1 MTIQEV
7 FQKHSEAISRCMV
20 DEEEGIKELEEFHK
34 EFNNKF
40 TIVPKE
46 QYGVIFHSPWEGD
59 QPALTGPFD
68 SEKEAKLFID
78 KWYEKREEAIK
89 ERFPNEADREDLAG
103 PNLIVKK
110 LEFSKPNQDLIDEI
124 RKGN

>member
-1 MTIQEV
+1 MTIDKV
-7 FQKHSEAISRCMV
+7 FQKHIDIILLSAS
-20 DEEEGIKELEEFHK
+20 DKDGASALTEEFHK

-46 QYGVIFHSPWEGD
+46 QWCVIFHSPWEGD